1 MKSKKVILS
10 TFCAAMLLGGCAS
23 QVNTKV
29 TEPDKPLMS
38 IGDTTITCNDEYEL
52 IKRVNGPSLMIQG
65 IQLLIYNKE
74 VPVDDEI
81 KKEADEM
88 LKSYDPDSET
98 FLKQIQTYG
107 YKDKE
112 EYLNQVIIPSIQ
124 SNKLLEKYFE
134 ENAEAIEET
143 YRPVVAAIIETDSE
157 DNAQKAIDAM
167 NDGTSPEEAGK
178 QYAREGANYTGNDT
192 VITTETTKLPTR
204 LLNTLNETSDDGV
217 LSEVFYD
224 DTSTDDKAYYAVKL
238 ISRDYNE
245 NIDLITQSL
254 SSNQDVISGCMVFYL
269 TKYDFEVHDQYIFDY
284 LKTNNPEYLV
294 TRPDLTE

>member
-1 MKSKKVILS
+1 
-10 TFCAAMLLGGCAS
+10 MLLGGCAS

-38 IGDTTITCNDEYEL
+38 IGDTTITRNDEYEL

-81 KKEADEM
+81 KRSRWNAEK
-88 LKSYDPDSET
+88 LWSDSET

-157 DNAQKAIDAM
+157 DNAQK
-167 NDGTSPEEAGK
+167 SHWC
-178 QYAREGANYTGNDT
+178 
-192 VITTETTKLPTR
+192 
-204 LLNTLNETSDDGV
+204 NEWRN
-217 LSEVFYD
+217 F
-224 DTSTDDKAYYAVKL
+224 
-238 ISRDYNE
+238 SRR
-245 NIDLITQSL
+245 S
-254 SSNQDVISGCMVFYL
+254 
-269 TKYDFEVHDQYIFDY
+269 
-284 LKTNNPEYLV
+284 
-294 TRPDLTE
+294 R